1 MVSCQQEQL
10 YGPPPEERGHSRI
23 SLATYYRY
31 FRAGGSYL
39 VLTTVLLVFL
49 LGEVKRLHSEGHC
62 IVVADR
68 SSSCLPCHPLS
79 VSLFYSSSYSSS
91 SSTSSSSFSSS
102 SSPQGSVVLSDWWIS
117 DWYNMHHTNSGYINF
132 MRALWSSV

>member
-1 MVSCQQEQL
+1 MKTTKIHFKMVSCPQEQL
-10 YGPPPEERGHSRI
+10 YGPPPEEKSHGRI

-49 LGEVKRLHSEGHC
+49 LGEVKQLHSKGHY
-62 IVVADR
+62 IVVAVSSDR
-68 SSSCLPCHPLS
+68 SSSCLHCHPFSLS
-79 VSLFYSSSYSSS
+79 LPLLYSSS
-91 SSTSSSSFSSS
+91 SSSS

-117 DWYNMHHTNSGYINF
+117 DWYMHHTHSGYIY
-132 MRALWSSV
+132 V